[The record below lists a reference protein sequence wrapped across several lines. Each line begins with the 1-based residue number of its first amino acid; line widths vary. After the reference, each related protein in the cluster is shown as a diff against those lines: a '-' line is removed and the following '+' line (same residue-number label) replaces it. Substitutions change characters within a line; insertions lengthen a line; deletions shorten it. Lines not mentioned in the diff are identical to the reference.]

1 MKLTPEER
9 RKIYEEEKARFE
21 AREKLEEE
29 KRRTSPESTIS
40 LTPNIAGLL
49 CYLGIWVTGII
60 FFILEQKNRWV
71 RFHAA
76 QSIVVFGGLGIL
88 NAILGWIP
96 FLGLFFTAII
106 WIFGFILWLILMYR
120 AYHGEY
126 YKLPLA
132 GDIAE
137 MMVANMPPISP
148 PPPPPPPPPP
158 WGREKATAPPTPP
171 PSPKPPKPPAAAAGV
186 VEEKISQKVARP
198 YRVRTEHR
206 MPGAIAGIVW
216 SVILIVVFNF
226 FHEYI
231 AYYTYH
237 TATKSWSWQTFFT
250 SDINAW
256 LPILNAALAISI
268 IRYIVLIF
276 VDHKIIRDSILVIS
290 RGFSLA
296 AIITLLIT
304 FPFNFDVI
312 PNADAAG
319 WTTFGVKVFLIFLV
333 VCFSISFVV
342 RGVRLLVDAVQS
354 AIHPHEND

>member
-1 MKLTPEER
+1 MKLTTEQR
-9 RKIYEEEKARFE
+9 RKIYEEEKA
-21 AREKLEEE
+21 KEEE
-29 KRRTSPESTIS
+29 KHRTSSESTINV
-40 LTPNIAGLL
+40 TPNITGLL

-96 FLGLFFTAII
+96 FLNIIFTVVI
-106 WIFGFILWLILMYR
+106 WIAGFVLWIILMNK

-137 MMVANMPPISP
+137 MMVANMPPVS
-148 PPPPPPPPPP
+148 PPPPPPPP
-158 WGREKATAPPTPP
+158 WGREKAKAPPTPP
-171 PSPKPPKPPAAAAGV
+171 PSPKQPKPPVAAAGV
-186 VEEKISQKVARP
+186 VEEKISKKVAKP
-198 YRVRTEHR
+198 YKMKVEHR
-206 MPGAIAGIVW
+206 MPGAVAGIVW
-216 SVILIVVFNF
+216 NIILIVVLNF
-226 FHEYI
+226 FYEYI

-237 TATKSWSWQTFFT
+237 TATKTWTWQTFFT
-250 SDINAW
+250 SDIHAW

-268 IRYIVLIF
+268 IRYIILIF
-276 VDHKIIRDSILVIS
+276 IDHKIVRDSINVIS

-296 AIITLLIT
+296 AILTLLII

-319 WTTFGVKVFLIFLV
+319 WTTFGVKAFFIILA
-333 VCFSISFVV
+333 VCFAISFVI
-342 RGVRLLVDAVQS
+342 RAIRLLVDVIQS
-354 AIHPHEND
+354 AIHPNNND